1 MTVLPDYLAPGLR
14 IVFCGTAVST
24 ASAERGH
31 YYAGPGNEFWSF
43 LHRSG
48 LTPVLLS
55 PDRSSARLASIRR
68 CSLSRKAAAPVADRR
83 RAAHSE
89 GWRRSGVPER
99 NSVLARPGSQA
110 HPRSDSG
117 VAPASERVRSF
128 APRHPLSTRADIQSR
143 LHFGVLPQLAEKRL
157 NNGAQ
162 DFRARGVVEERD
174 RC

>member
-68 CSLSRKAAAPVADRR
+68 CSLSRKAGASCPGVGRTKAVASAVYRGRMD
-83 RAAHSE
+83 
-89 GWRRSGVPER
+89 V
-99 NSVLARPGSQA
+99 
-110 HPRSDSG
+110 
-117 VAPASERVRSF
+117 
-128 APRHPLSTRADIQSR
+128 PLST
-143 LHFGVLPQLAEKRL
+143 P
-157 NNGAQ
+157 
-162 DFRARGVVEERD
+162 
-174 RC
+174 